1 MVGRLRFP
9 LSVNVYCASFA
20 SSPVVQSRRGNLS
33 VLLFI
38 QTTTLPLG
46 VKRFKYLSITF
57 SKVFPP
63 FKFKNRLYP

>member
-1 MVGRLRFP
+1 MVGTLRFS

-20 SSPVVQSRRGNLS
+20 SSPAVQSRTGNLS

-46 VKRFKYLSITF
+46 VKCFK
-57 SKVFPP
+57 
-63 FKFKNRLYP
+63 